1 MSARF
6 YCPDPPVDGRQRLG
20 AGEAR
25 HLSRVCRL
33 GLGDVVEL
41 FDGRGCATRSEVIAA
56 GDDWVEL
63 TAIGSPLPERQP
75 PCRLTLASAVSKGDR
90 FDWLVEKA
98 TELGVERLIPMVA
111 DRSVVEPGSTKLSR
125 LRRSIIEASKQCRRN
140 RLMILDPPM
149 RWSDLA
155 GACPGSWKFVADPAG
170 LPASRV
176 ASIPHGQAVILAVG
190 PEGGFTAAERLL
202 ADETGWLSI
211 SLSVNTLR
219 IETAGLAGCAALFT
233 RGQESNE

>member
-1 MSARF
+1 
-6 YCPDPPVDGRQRLG
+6 V
-20 AGEAR
+20 
-25 HLSRVCRL
+25 
-33 GLGDVVEL
+33 GDVVEL
-41 FDGRGCATRSEVIAA
+41 FDGRGGATRSEVIAV

-63 TAIGSPLPERQP
+63 TGVGPPLPGRLP

-98 TELGVERLIPMVA
+98 TELGVERLIPILT
-111 DRSVVEPGSTKLSR
+111 DRSVVEPGSGKLSR
-125 LRRSIIEASKQCRRN
+125 LGRSIIEASKQCRRN
-140 RLMILDPPM
+140 RLMVLDPPM

-155 GACPGSWKFVADPAG
+155 RSCPGLGKFIADPAG

-176 ASIPHGQAVILAVG
+176 AAIPHGQAVILAVG
-190 PEGGFTAAERLL
+190 PEGGFTASERDL
-202 ADETGWLSI
+202 ADQTGWVAI

-233 RGQESNE
+233 RAEESNE